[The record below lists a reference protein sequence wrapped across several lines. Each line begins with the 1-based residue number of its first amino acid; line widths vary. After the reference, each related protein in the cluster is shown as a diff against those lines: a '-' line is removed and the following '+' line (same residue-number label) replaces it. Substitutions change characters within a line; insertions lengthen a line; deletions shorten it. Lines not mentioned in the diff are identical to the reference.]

1 MAKTIYE
8 CCESNDFEGLRELLQ
23 ALSTDA
29 EGLDVQLNW
38 QDEDGD
44 TAVGVLCLY
53 EYGEE
58 EGDEERCKAMLDLL
72 IAAGAD
78 LDVKNHVRFILFSFL
93 FCARA

>member
-1 MAKTIYE
+1 MVKTIYE
-8 CCESNDFEGLRELLQ
+8 CCESNDIEGLRELLN
-23 ALSTDA
+23 AYGTDTKTL
-29 EGLDVQLNW
+29 EEQLNW